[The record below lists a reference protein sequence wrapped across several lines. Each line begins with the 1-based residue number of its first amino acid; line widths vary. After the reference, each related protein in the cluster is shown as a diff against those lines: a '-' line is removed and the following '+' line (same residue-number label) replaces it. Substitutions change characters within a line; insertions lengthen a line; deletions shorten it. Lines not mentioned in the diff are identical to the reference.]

1 MISGDHYRLSKGAFL
16 TMQSEPM
23 SCTLGSLKAGGH
35 GRIHRL
41 LAPED
46 ERLRLQNLGLRAGS
60 SFTLQ
65 LGPDRRGVVLES
77 GGTRVALGK
86 EWLEQILV
94 IPTGAEAL

>member
-1 MISGDHYRLSKGAFL
+1 
-16 TMQSEPM
+16 MQSDPNI
-23 SCTLGSLKAGGH
+23 CALGSLKVGSQ

-41 LAPED
+41 LAPEQ
-46 ERLRLQNLGLRAGS
+46 ERLRLQNLGLRPGS
-60 SFTLQ
+60 SFHLR

-94 IPTGAEAL
+94 IPAEEERS